1 MSDIHT
7 HTGMDGE
14 QVTRYTPGQ
23 PSRAPADI
31 PRVTIGNIQGV
42 SRYEMG
48 SDSESDYGIPLAR
61 QRLGIQSQAPQQAN
75 TSRVHT
81 GHVSFVNGVQQGP
94 ESTVTR
100 QTAADLAPAQGG
112 ILATLQNNAGSPT
125 STISPSATVELPG
138 MGRTSVKVAATL
150 GFLTL
155 TSDGRYVEAGRG
167 NAEGGLQ
174 AQGSQEEQQAANT
187 QEQQQQGDEGPA
199 LFGDVHQSSGMT
211 GEEIY
216 GGLIEPIQ
224 QATYDSM
231 LASATAH
238 LAQDGDLDGLIGSL
252 TSRYGSDITNDYSA
266 FHEVDIATDGDIKE
280 RAAAVIKSGAEM
292 WQRQADQ
299 HVKAAGIVP
308 ADFYQWA
315 RESNPD
321 ALKQAIQGQL
331 FGRSLK
337 GYSDLME
344 SYFDNVPPTLEAL
357 QRGGIP
363 TKEQGGTVFVQ
374 LGGTWMTLQ
383 AAVKARMV

>member
-31 PRVTIGNIQGV
+31 PRVSIGNIQGV
-42 SRYEMG
+42 TRYTAGNDREP
-48 SDSESDYGIPLAR
+48 DYSAPQAR
-61 QRLGIQSQAPQQAN
+61 QGLGIQAN

-81 GHVSFVNGVQQGP
+81 GHVTFTNGVQQGP

-112 ILATLQNNAGSPT
+112 ILATLKNNAGSPT

-199 LFGDVHQSSGMT
+199 LFGGVHQSSGMT

-252 TSRYGSDITNDYSA
+252 TSRYGSDCPRRLNI
-266 FHEVDIATDGDIKE
+266 EPGC
-280 RAAAVIKSGAEM
+280 R
-292 WQRQADQ
+292 
-299 HVKAAGIVP
+299 
-308 ADFYQWA
+308 
-315 RESNPD
+315 
-321 ALKQAIQGQL
+321 L
-331 FGRSLK
+331 
-337 GYSDLME
+337 
-344 SYFDNVPPTLEAL
+344 
-357 QRGGIP
+357 
-363 TKEQGGTVFVQ
+363 
-374 LGGTWMTLQ
+374 
-383 AAVKARMV
+383 

>member
-1 MSDIHT
+1 MSEFHF

-14 QVTRYTPGQ
+14 QVIRHTPGQ
-23 PSRAPADI
+23 SSQAPADI

-42 SRYEMG
+42 TRYEMG
-48 SDSESDYGIPLAR
+48 NDREPDYNAPSAR
-61 QRLGIQSQAPQQAN
+61 QGLGIQAN

-81 GHVSFVNGVQQGP
+81 GHLTFTNGVQQGP

-125 STISPSATVELPG
+125 STISPTATVELPG

-155 TSDGRYVEAGRG
+155 TADGRYVEAGRG
-167 NAEGGLQ
+167 NVEGGLQ
-174 AQGSQEEQQAANT
+174 SQAQAQTANNTPQA
-187 QEQQQQGDEGPA
+187 QEQQQQGEEGPA
-199 LFGDVHQSSGMT
+199 LFGGVHSSGLS

-231 LASATAH
+231 LAAATAH
-238 LAQDGDLDGLIGSL
+238 LAQDGDLDGLIGAL
-252 TSRYGSDITNDYSA
+252 TSRYGSDIANDYAA
-266 FHEVDIATDGDIKE
+266 FHEAEAVTGDMPE
-280 RAAAVIKSGAEM
+280 RVRAIIEGGAEM

-299 HVKAAGIVP
+299 HIKAAGIVP

-315 RESNPD
+315 RENHPD
-321 ALKQAIQGQL
+321 TLKQAVQGQL

-337 GYSDLME
+337 GYSDLLE

-363 TKEQGGTVFVQ
+363 TKEQGGTTFVQ
-374 LGGTWMTLQ
+374 LGGTWMSLQ

>member
-1 MSDIHT
+1 MSEFHF

-14 QVTRYTPGQ
+14 QVIRHTPGQ
-23 PSRAPADI
+23 SSQAPADI

-42 SRYEMG
+42 TRYEMG
-48 SDSESDYGIPLAR
+48 NNREPDYNAPSAR
-61 QRLGIQSQAPQQAN
+61 QGLSIQAN

-81 GHVSFVNGVQQGP
+81 GHVSFVNGAQQGP

-125 STISPSATVELPG
+125 STISPTATVELPG

-155 TSDGRYVEAGRG
+155 TADGRYVEAGRG

-174 AQGSQEEQQAANT
+174 SQGSQEEQQTANT

-199 LFGDVHQSSGMT
+199 LFDSIPTTSGGNM
-211 GEEIY
+211 EEAY

-238 LAQDGDLDGLIGSL
+238 LAQDGDLDGLIGAL
-252 TSRYGSDITNDYSA
+252 TSRYGSDVISDYGA
-266 FHEVDIATDGDIKE
+266 FHGVDITAESDAPE
-280 RAAAVIKSGAEM
+280 RAANLIKAGADI
-292 WQRQADQ
+292 WQHQADR
-299 HVKAAGIVP
+299 HVKAAGIDP

-315 RESNPD
+315 RESNPE

-357 QRGGIP
+357 QRGGVP

-374 LGGTWMTLQ
+374 LGGTWITLQ
-383 AAVKARMV
+383 AAVKARLV

>member
-1 MSDIHT
+1 MDDIQT
-7 HTGMDGE
+7 HAGMDGQ

-42 SRYEMG
+42 TRYEMG
-48 SDSESDYGIPLAR
+48 NDTESDYGIPLAR
-61 QRLGIQSQAPQQAN
+61 QSLGIQPQQFN

-81 GHVSFVNGVQQGP
+81 GHVSFMGGVQQGP

-100 QTAADLAPAQGG
+100 QAAADLAPAQGG
-112 ILATLQNNAGSPT
+112 ILATLQNNAGAPT
-125 STISPSATVELPG
+125 STISPTATVELPG

-155 TSDGRYVEAGRG
+155 TADGRYVEAGRG
-167 NAEGGLQ
+167 NVEGGLQ
-174 AQGSQEEQQAANT
+174 TQGSQEQAANA
-187 QEQQQQGDEGPA
+187 QEQQQQDGEGPA
-199 LFGDVHQSSGMT
+199 LFGSTPSGANLDELYAGHIAGLEQS
-211 GEEIY
+211 
-216 GGLIEPIQ
+216 
-224 QATYDSM
+224 TYESM
-231 LASATAH
+231 LASG
-238 LAQDGDLDGLIGSL
+238 LAVMSKG
-252 TSRYGSDITNDYSA
+252 
-266 FHEVDIATDGDIKE
+266 GDIEAIVGNLAGRHETAIIQALAHTFGVDDPGLQGDTKAISADYI
-280 RAAAVIKSGAEM
+280 RDGVAV
-292 WQRQADQ
+292 WQRQTDE
-299 HVKAAGIVP
+299 HVKAAGIDP
-308 ADFYQWA
+308 AHFYEWA
-315 RESNPD
+315 RESKPD

-374 LGGTWMTLQ
+374 LAGTWMTLQ
-383 AAVKARMV
+383 AAVKARLV

>member
-1 MSDIHT
+1 MSEFHF

-14 QVTRYTPGQ
+14 QVIRHTPGQ
-23 PSRAPADI
+23 SSQAPADV

-42 SRYEMG
+42 TRYEMG
-48 SDSESDYGIPLAR
+48 NDREPDYNAPSAR
-61 QRLGIQSQAPQQAN
+61 QGLGIQAN

-81 GHVSFVNGVQQGP
+81 GHLTFTNGVQQGP

-112 ILATLQNNAGSPT
+112 ILATLQNNAGAPT
-125 STISPSATVELPG
+125 SIISPSATVELPG

-155 TSDGRYVEAGRG
+155 TADGRYVEAGRG

-174 AQGSQEEQQAANT
+174 SQAQAQTANNTSQA

-199 LFGDVHQSSGMT
+199 LFSGVHSSGLT
-211 GEEIY
+211 AEEVY

-238 LAQDGDLDGLIGSL
+238 LAQDGDLDGLIGAL
-252 TSRYGSDITNDYSA
+252 TSRYGSDITNDYAA
-266 FHEVDIATDGDIKE
+266 FHEVDIAMDGDVRE
-280 RAAAVIKSGAEM
+280 RAQAVIKGGAEM

-315 RESNPD
+315 RESNPE

-337 GYSDLME
+337 GYSDLIE

-374 LGGTWMTLQ
+374 LGGTWMSLQ

>member
-1 MSDIHT
+1 MSEFHF

-14 QVTRYTPGQ
+14 QVIRHTPGQ
-23 PSRAPADI
+23 SSQAPADI

-42 SRYEMG
+42 TRYEMG
-48 SDSESDYGIPLAR
+48 NDRESDYGIPLAR
-61 QRLGIQSQAPQQAN
+61 QSLSIQPQAPQQFN

-81 GHVSFVNGVQQGP
+81 GHVSYVNGVQQGP

-125 STISPSATVELPG
+125 STISPTATVELPG

-155 TSDGRYVEAGRG
+155 TADGRYVEAGRG
-167 NAEGGLQ
+167 NVEGGLSAQ
-174 AQGSQEEQQAANT
+174 AQAQAANNT
-187 QEQQQQGDEGPA
+187 PQAQEQQQQGDEGPA
-199 LFGDVHQSSGMT
+199 LFGTAHNGANLEELYAGHIAGLEQS
-211 GEEIY
+211 
-216 GGLIEPIQ
+216 
-224 QATYDSM
+224 TYDAM
-231 LASATAH
+231 LASG
-238 LAQDGDLDGLIGSL
+238 LAVMSKGGDLEAIVGNLSGRHETAIMQALAHTFGADDPDLQGDTKAITADYIRDGV
-252 TSRYGSDITNDYSA
+252 T
-266 FHEVDIATDGDIKE
+266 V
-280 RAAAVIKSGAEM
+280 
-292 WQRQADQ
+292 WQRQADA

-308 ADFYQWA
+308 EDFYQWA
-315 RESNPD
+315 RESNPE
-321 ALKQAIQGQL
+321 ALKSAIQGQL